1 MSSKRPVAPPPQIPG
16 FTYVSLL
23 GSGGFSDV
31 YLYEQ
36 DRPRRRVAVKV
47 LLSDLKTEGARR
59 RFESEANLMAQ
70 LSSHPYIVTIFEAEV
85 TEAGHSYLAMEYC
98 SRPSLDVR
106 YRRQRFSVDEVLAVG
121 IQVASAVETAH
132 RAGIAH
138 RDIKPANILVTDYNR
153 PALTDFGISGTL
165 GGDADEDA
173 GMSIPWSPPEQFAD
187 GPVDGVTVDVWAL
200 GATLYTL
207 LAGRS
212 PFVMPGTDNSQ
223 RELISRITSAALP
236 RLGRADVPES
246 LERAL
251 STAMAKAAASRY
263 SSAHAFA
270 LALQRI
276 QAELNLSVTPFEV
289 LEEQQLEENHPDDGF
304 EETRVRSIAAIDPE
318 RTGSAPT
325 FPARTRPQHPGTG
338 APPSGF
344 PAGGFPPAAAASAAP
359 RPQVPGNLFAG
370 QDGQLDDGG
379 TQAGS
384 NSAGEWAHATMLRG
398 SAPAAE
404 YGSAPD
410 ATLQR
415 PGLLPAQT
423 GQQAGHQAGQPGAA
437 GRRAGR
443 ADPEIDATI
452 SRPAPVTETTPEA
465 APDHGRRNVWLAAAG
480 GTLLVLAVIVGIVLA
495 SAAPA
500 PAPKV
505 EETGQVSKP
514 PADALDNGTV
524 PDVADLAGTVD
535 AAGKATFTWTNPQ
548 PKSGD
553 AYKWRVYSLGNNG
566 EYQSAA
572 EPTAQVALNPTE
584 PTCIQVMIVRRDG
597 AFSPLE
603 EDSIACI
610 RK

>member
-1 MSSKRPVAPPPQIPG
+1 MSSKRPVAPPPPIPG
-16 FTYVSLL
+16 FTYISLL

-36 DRPRRRVAVKV
+36 DRPRRKVAVKV

-173 GMSIPWSPPEQFAD
+173 GMSIPWSPPEQFTD
-187 GPVDGVTVDVWAL
+187 GPVDGVMVDVWAL

-212 PFVMPGTDNSQ
+212 PFVLPGTDNSQ
-223 RELISRITSAALP
+223 RELISRITSAPLP

-251 STAMAKAAASRY
+251 STAMAKPAASRY

-289 LEEQQLEENHPDDGF
+289 LEESHQDESHPDDGF

-325 FPARTRPQHPGTG
+325 FPARTRPQGPGAG
-338 APPSGF
+338 SPPSGV
-344 PAGGFPPAAAASAAP
+344 PAGPTPPAATARSRAPAAGPGQSVCRSAGRTTSRRQPCRRPAGRQPRRGLGPRHDAPRQRACRRRLRLGTRFNCSAARAASWPDRQQTAQHSA
-359 RPQVPGNLFAG
+359 Q
-370 QDGQLDDGG
+370 
-379 TQAGS
+379 QAGS
-384 NSAGEWAHATMLRG
+384 
-398 SAPAAE
+398 
-404 YGSAPD
+404 
-410 ATLQR
+410 
-415 PGLLPAQT
+415 
-423 GQQAGHQAGQPGAA
+423 
-437 GRRAGR
+437 RRAGQNPR
-443 ADPEIDATI
+443 STRQSAV
-452 SRPAPVTETTPEA
+452 RPLCRKRHRKLPRTTANGTCGSPSPA
-465 APDHGRRNVWLAAAG
+465 GPCWCWPSSWASCWRRQHRQ
-480 GTLLVLAVIVGIVLA
+480 
-495 SAAPA
+495 
-500 PAPKV
+500 PKV
-505 EETGQVSKP
+505 AETGQVSKP

-524 PDVADLAGTVD
+524 PDVADLGGTVD
-535 AAGKATFTWTNPQ
+535 CRQGHVHLDQ
-548 PKSGD
+548 P
-553 AYKWRVYSLGNNG
+553 A
-566 EYQSAA
+566 
-572 EPTAQVALNPTE
+572 AQV
-584 PTCIQVMIVRRDG
+584 R
-597 AFSPLE
+597 
-603 EDSIACI
+603 
-610 RK
+610 

>member
-1 MSSKRPVAPPPQIPG
+1 LSSKRPPAPPPHIPG
-16 FTYVSLL
+16 FTYSSLL

-36 DRPRRRVAVKV
+36 DRPRRKVAVKV

-85 TEAGHSYLAMEYC
+85 TDDGHSYLAMEYC

-165 GGDADEDA
+165 AGDTDEDS
-173 GMSIPWSPPEQFAD
+173 GMSIPWSPPEQFSE
-187 GPVDGVTVDVWAL
+187 GNVDGVMVDVWAL

-212 PFVMPGTDNSQ
+212 PFVMPGADNSQ
-223 RELISRITSAALP
+223 RELISRISNMPLP

-246 LERAL
+246 LELAL
-251 STAMAKAAASRY
+251 STAMAKSPQSRY

-289 LEEQQLEENHPDDGF
+289 LEEPHPEDSHPDDGA

-325 FPARTRPQHPGTG
+325 FPARTRPQVPATG
-338 APPSGF
+338 APPSRF
-344 PAGGFPPAAAASAAP
+344 TPPAVSTPLVHAP
-359 RPQVPGNLFAG
+359 PPRDWAQATVLRGNA
-370 QDGQLDDGG
+370 
-379 TQAGS
+379 
-384 NSAGEWAHATMLRG
+384 G
-398 SAPAAE
+398 SAPVA
-404 YGSAPD
+404 
-410 ATLQR
+410 
-415 PGLLPAQT
+415 PGLPQHSSFQDGKLQDGKLAD
-423 GQQAGHQAGQPGAA
+423 GGDAA
-437 GRRAGR
+437 
-443 ADPEIDATI
+443 DTTLH
-452 SRPAPVTETTPEA
+452 RPARVDEPAEEA
-465 APDHGRRNVWLAAAG
+465 TSGRDHGKRNLWLAISG
-480 GTLLVLAVIVGIVLA
+480 GTLLALAAVVGIVIA
-495 SAAPA
+495 NAAPE
-500 PAPKV
+500 APKAPQSQ
-505 EETGQVSKP
+505 EASRP

-524 PDVADLAGTVD
+524 PDVEGLAGSLTPGGDVS
-535 AAGKATFTWTNPQ
+535 FTWNNPQ
-548 PKSGD
+548 PKPGD
-553 AYKWRVYSLGNNG
+553 TYKWRVYTIGG
-566 EYQSAA
+566 GGDYQSV
-572 EPTAQVALNPTE
+572 AQPPVQVKPNPSGQ
-584 PTCIQVMIVRRDG
+584 TCLQVMIVRSDG
-597 AFSPLE
+597 AFSPME
-603 EDSIACI
+603 EASIGCTGP
-610 RK
+610 

>member
-1 MSSKRPVAPPPQIPG
+1 MSSKRPVAPPPPIPG
-16 FTYVSLL
+16 FTYISLL

-36 DRPRRRVAVKV
+36 DRPRRKVAVKV

-165 GGDADEDA
+165 GGDADDDA

-187 GPVDGVTVDVWAL
+187 GPVDGVMVDVWAL

-251 STAMAKAAASRY
+251 STAMAKSAASRY

-325 FPARTRPQHPGTG
+325 FPARTRPQRPGTG
-338 APPSGF
+338 APPSGI
-344 PAGGFPPAAAASAAP
+344 PAGGFPPATAASEGP

-370 QDGQLDDGG
+370 Q
-379 TQAGS
+379 QAGQRVGGS
-384 NSAGEWAHATMLRG
+384 QDGNSPAGEWAHATMLRG

-410 ATLQR
+410 ATVQR
-415 PGLLPAQT
+415 PGLLPAES
-423 GQQAGHQAGQPGAA
+423 GQQAGRPGAQGNQA
-437 GRRAGR
+437 A
-443 ADPEIDATI
+443 AAEPEIDATI
-452 SRPAPVTETTPEA
+452 SRPAPVTETAPEV
-465 APDHGRRNVWLAAAG
+465 APDHGKRNVWLAAAG
-480 GTLLVLAVIVGIVLA
+480 GTLLVLAIIVGIVLA
-495 SAAPA
+495 SSA

-514 PADALDNGTV
+514 PVDALDNGTV

-535 AAGKATFTWTNPQ
+535 ASGKATFTWTNPQ

-553 AYKWRVYSLGNNG
+553 AYKWRVYALGSNG
-566 EYQSAA
+566 EYQSTA

-584 PTCIQVMIVRRDG
+584 PTCIQVMIVRSDG

>member
-1 MSSKRPVAPPPQIPG
+1 MSSKRPVAPPPRIQG
-16 FTYVSLL
+16 FTYISLL

-36 DRPRRRVAVKV
+36 DRPRRKVAVKV

-85 TEAGHSYLAMEYC
+85 TDDGHSYLAMEYC

-165 GGDADEDA
+165 AGDADDDS
-173 GMSIPWSPPEQFAD
+173 GMSIPWSPPEQFTD
-187 GPVDGVTVDVWAL
+187 GAVDGVMVDVWAL

-212 PFVMPGTDNSQ
+212 PFVMPGADNSQ
-223 RELISRITSAALP
+223 RELINRISNTPVP

-246 LERAL
+246 LELAL
-251 STAMAKAAASRY
+251 STAMAKLPQSRY

-289 LEEQQLEENHPDDGF
+289 LEEPHQEDSEPDDGF

-325 FPARTRPQHPGTG
+325 FPARTWPQSGGGQGDGGQDRGGQGPTAE
-338 APPSGF
+338 APPSTF
-344 PAGGFPPAAAASAAP
+344 TPPAAPAAVQPAP
-359 RPQVPGNLFAG
+359 APQP
-370 QDGQLDDGG
+370 Q
-379 TQAGS
+379 
-384 NSAGEWAHATMLRG
+384 EWANATVLRG
-398 SAPAAE
+398 SAGGSPASRDE
-404 YGSAPD
+404 G
-410 ATLQR
+410 TL
-415 PGLLPAQT
+415 PGGRL
-423 GQQAGHQAGQPGAA
+423 GAA
-437 GRRAGR
+437 ADAADTTVHRPARVEEPAV
-443 ADPEIDATI
+443 ADPGT
-452 SRPAPVTETTPEA
+452 
-465 APDHGRRNVWLAAAG
+465 DHSKRNLWLAISG
-480 GTLLVLAVIVGIVLA
+480 GTLLALSAVVGLVVA
-495 SAAPA
+495 NAAQD
-500 PAPKV
+500 APKAAA
-505 EETGQVSKP
+505 TQQASRP

-524 PDVADLAGTVD
+524 PDVEGLTGS
-535 AAGKATFTWTNPQ
+535 AAGDGNVSFTWVNPQ
-548 PKSGD
+548 PKEGD
-553 AYKWRVYSLGNNG
+553 TYKWRVYTIGG
-566 EYQSAA
+566 GGQYQSI
-572 EPTAQVALNPTE
+572 EKPPVRVTANPSGE
-584 PTCIQVMIVRRDG
+584 TCVQVMIVRSDG

-603 EDSIACI
+603 EGSIACAGT
-610 RK
+610 

>member
-1 MSSKRPVAPPPQIPG
+1 MSSKRPVAPPPRIPG

-36 DRPRRRVAVKV
+36 DRPRRKVAVKV

-85 TEAGHSYLAMEYC
+85 TDDGHSYLAMEYC

-165 GGDADEDA
+165 AGDSDDDS
-173 GMSIPWSPPEQFAD
+173 GMSIPWSPPEQFRD
-187 GPVDGVTVDVWAL
+187 GPVDGVMVDVWAL

-212 PFVMPGTDNSQ
+212 PFVMPGADNSQ
-223 RELISRITSAALP
+223 RELINRISNMALP

-246 LERAL
+246 LELAL
-251 STAMAKAAASRY
+251 ATAMAKSPQSRY

-289 LEEQQLEENHPDDGF
+289 LEEPQQEESHPDDGT

-325 FPARTRPQHPGTG
+325 FPARTRPNGPAREVPASHP
-338 APPSGF
+338 APSF
-344 PAGGFPPAAAASAAP
+344 RTFPPAAQEGGPQATHDGGPQEWGQATVLRGGGGGAAAASTEAP
-359 RPQVPGNLFAG
+359 
-370 QDGQLDDGG
+370 
-379 TQAGS
+379 T
-384 NSAGEWAHATMLRG
+384 E
-398 SAPAAE
+398 
-404 YGSAPD
+404 APD
-410 ATLQR
+410 AGYAADTTIHRPARVEEPLGDER
-415 PGLLPAQT
+415 PG
-423 GQQAGHQAGQPGAA
+423 G
-437 GRRAGR
+437 
-443 ADPEIDATI
+443 
-452 SRPAPVTETTPEA
+452 
-465 APDHGRRNVWLAAAG
+465 DHGKRNLWLAIAG
-480 GTLLVLAVIVGIVLA
+480 GTLLALAAVVGLVVANA
-495 SAAPA
+495 SPGT
-500 PAPKV
+500 PKTV
-505 EETGQVSKP
+505 ATQQVSKP

-524 PDVADLAGTVD
+524 PDVEGLAGTIGAD
-535 AAGKATFTWTNPQ
+535 GNASFTWINPQ
-548 PKSGD
+548 PKDGD
-553 AYKWRVYSLGNNG
+553 SYKWRVYTIGGGG
-566 EYQSAA
+566 EFQSV
-572 EPTAQVALNPTE
+572 AQPPVKVKANPSGQ
-584 PTCIQVMIVRRDG
+584 TCIQVMIVRSDG
-597 AFSPLE
+597 AFSPME
-603 EDSIACI
+603 AASIACAGP
-610 RK
+610 

>member
-1 MSSKRPVAPPPQIPG
+1 MSSKRPPAPPPHIPG

-36 DRPRRRVAVKV
+36 DRPRRKVAVKV

-85 TEAGHSYLAMEYC
+85 TDDGHSYLAMEYC

-165 GGDADEDA
+165 SGDTDEDS
-173 GMSIPWSPPEQFAD
+173 GMSIPWSPPEQFSD
-187 GPVDGVTVDVWAL
+187 GSVDGVMVDVWAL

-212 PFVMPGTDNSQ
+212 PFVMPGVDNSQ
-223 RELISRITSAALP
+223 RELINRISNMPLP

-246 LERAL
+246 LELAL
-251 STAMAKAAASRY
+251 STAMAKSPQSRY

-289 LEEQQLEENHPDDGF
+289 LEEPHQEDGHPDDGG

-325 FPARTRPQHPGTG
+325 FPARTRAQVPTTE
-338 APPSGF
+338 APPSRF
-344 PAGGFPPAAAASAAP
+344 TPAAAVTPPVQASQPQDWAQATVLRGNGGSAALSPGLPQDSSLQDSRPADGGDAADTTVHRPARVAEPAQAPVSGADHGKTQPLARPLRRYPAGPRRGGGHRDRQCHSGGTEGPPKPTSQQAAGRCPRQRHRARCRRARRNPDARRRGLLHLEQPPAQARRHLQMAGLHDRGRRRIPVRGAAP
-359 RPQVPGNLFAG
+359 RPGDAEPVRADLPPGDDRPLGRCLF
-370 QDGQLDDGG
+370 
-379 TQAGS
+379 
-384 NSAGEWAHATMLRG
+384 SAGRSLHRLH
-398 SAPAAE
+398 
-404 YGSAPD
+404 
-410 ATLQR
+410 R
-415 PGLLPAQT
+415 PMS
-423 GQQAGHQAGQPGAA
+423 GAA
-437 GRRAGR
+437 FQALAQRRF
-443 ADPEIDATI
+443 
-452 SRPAPVTETTPEA
+452 TELCPT
-465 APDHGRRNVWLAAAG
+465 RRHRKW
-480 GTLLVLAVIVGIVLA
+480 GI
-495 SAAPA
+495 
-500 PAPKV
+500 
-505 EETGQVSKP
+505 
-514 PADALDNGTV
+514 
-524 PDVADLAGTVD
+524 
-535 AAGKATFTWTNPQ
+535 
-548 PKSGD
+548 
-553 AYKWRVYSLGNNG
+553 
-566 EYQSAA
+566 
-572 EPTAQVALNPTE
+572 
-584 PTCIQVMIVRRDG
+584 
-597 AFSPLE
+597 
-603 EDSIACI
+603 
-610 RK
+610 

>member
-1 MSSKRPVAPPPQIPG
+1 LSSKRPVAPPPRISG
-16 FTYVSLL
+16 FTYISLL

-36 DRPRRRVAVKV
+36 DRPRRKVAVKV

-85 TEAGHSYLAMEYC
+85 TDDGHSYLAMEYC

-165 GGDADEDA
+165 AGDSDDDS
-173 GMSIPWSPPEQFAD
+173 GMSIPWSPPEQFRD
-187 GPVDGVTVDVWAL
+187 GSVDGVMVDVWAL

-212 PFVMPGTDNSQ
+212 PFVMPGADNSQ
-223 RELISRITSAALP
+223 RELINRISNTALP

-246 LERAL
+246 LELAL
-251 STAMAKAAASRY
+251 TTAMAKMPQSRY

-289 LEEQQLEENHPDDGF
+289 LEEPQQEESHPDDGT

-325 FPARTRPQHPGTG
+325 FPARTRPNPGG
-338 APPSGF
+338 AGTDATDRRGGAVPPSHFAPVTPGQGK
-344 PAGGFPPAAAASAAP
+344 PAPAVPSIPARTTWAAATGTASTGEAAP
-359 RPQVPGNLFAG
+359 LAGTDDGAG
-370 QDGQLDDGG
+370 Q
-379 TQAGS
+379 
-384 NSAGEWAHATMLRG
+384 GEWSHSTVLRG
-398 SAPAAE
+398 SAGPAN
-404 YGSAPD
+404 YG
-410 ATLQR
+410 
-415 PGLLPAQT
+415 
-423 GQQAGHQAGQPGAA
+423 
-437 GRRAGR
+437 
-443 ADPEIDATI
+443 
-452 SRPAPVTETTPEA
+452 APVTDPAGAAQDTAHAADATVQRAVKVDEPGETPEA
-465 APDHGRRNVWLAAAG
+465 DHGKRNLWLALAG
-480 GTLLVLAVIVGIVLA
+480 GTLLALAAVVGIV
-495 SAAPA
+495 AANTA
-500 PAPKV
+500 TGTPKV
-505 EETGQVSKP
+505 VETQQASKP

-524 PDVADLAGTVD
+524 PDVESLKGTIGGD
-535 AAGKATFTWTNPQ
+535 GEASFTWTNPQ
-548 PKSGD
+548 PKDGD
-553 AYKWRVYSLGNNG
+553 TYKWKVYTIGGGEGGFQAIAQPPVRVR
-566 EYQSAA
+566 
-572 EPTAQVALNPTE
+572 PNPTGQ
-584 PTCIQVMIVRRDG
+584 TCIQVMIVRTDG
-597 AFSPLE
+597 AFSPLASG
-603 EDSIACI
+603 SIACTGQ
-610 RK
+610 

>member
-1 MSSKRPVAPPPQIPG
+1 MSSKRPVAPPPRIQG
-16 FTYVSLL
+16 FTYISLL

-36 DRPRRRVAVKV
+36 DRPRRKVAVKV

-85 TEAGHSYLAMEYC
+85 TDDGHSYLAMEYC

-165 GGDADEDA
+165 AGDSDDDS
-173 GMSIPWSPPEQFAD
+173 GMSIPWSPPEQFTD
-187 GPVDGVTVDVWAL
+187 GAVDGVMVDVWAL

-212 PFVMPGTDNSQ
+212 PFVMPGADNSQ
-223 RELISRITSAALP
+223 RELINRISNTPLP

-246 LERAL
+246 LEQAL
-251 STAMAKAAASRY
+251 STAMAKSPQSRY

-289 LEEQQLEENHPDDGF
+289 LEEPQHEDSRPDDGF

-325 FPARTRPQHPGTG
+325 FPARTWPQ
-338 APPSGF
+338 A
-344 PAGGFPPAAAASAAP
+344 AGGQAGGGQAAGGQAPAADAAP
-359 RPQVPGNLFAG
+359 SRFAQPAPAVHSSPSTPAPAAQPQ
-370 QDGQLDDGG
+370 
-379 TQAGS
+379 
-384 NSAGEWAHATMLRG
+384 EWAHATVLRG
-398 SAPAAE
+398 AAAPA
-404 YGSAPD
+404 
-410 ATLQR
+410 R
-415 PGLLPAQT
+415 PGEQAPGGNLQEGADVPDTTVHRPARRDEPAGVPLPAM
-423 GQQAGHQAGQPGAA
+423 
-437 GRRAGR
+437 
-443 ADPEIDATI
+443 
-452 SRPAPVTETTPEA
+452 
-465 APDHGRRNVWLAAAG
+465 DHGKRNLWLAISG
-480 GTLLVLAVIVGIVLA
+480 GTLLALAAVVGLVVANA
-495 SAAPA
+495 SPEKPAA
-500 PAPKV
+500 V
-505 EETGQVSKP
+505 ETQQASKP

-524 PDVADLAGTVD
+524 PDVEGLKGTVSAD
-535 AAGKATFTWTNPQ
+535 GNASFTWLNPQ
-548 PKSGD
+548 PKEGD
-553 AYKWRVYSLGNNG
+553 TYKWRVYSIGGGG
-566 EYQSAA
+566 EYQSV
-572 EPTAQVALNPTE
+572 EQPPVRVTANPSGQ
-584 PTCIQVMIVRRDG
+584 TCIQVMIVRSDG

-603 EDSIACI
+603 EGSIACAGT
-610 RK
+610 

>member
-1 MSSKRPVAPPPQIPG
+1 MSSKRPVAPPPHIPG
-16 FTYVSLL
+16 FTYISLL

-36 DRPRRRVAVKV
+36 DRPRRKVAVKV

-165 GGDADEDA
+165 GGDEDGDA
-173 GMSIPWSPPEQFAD
+173 GMSIPWSPPEQFTD
-187 GPVDGVTVDVWAL
+187 GPVDGVMVDVWAL

-223 RELISRITSAALP
+223 RELISRITNSPLP

-251 STAMAKAAASRY
+251 ATAMAKPATSRY

-289 LEEQQLEENHPDDGF
+289 LEETHHDDNHPDDGF

-325 FPARTRPQHPGTG
+325 FPARTRPRDPGAG
-338 APPSGF
+338 SPPSGV
-344 PAGGFPPAAAASAAP
+344 PAGGSAPASAP
-359 RPQVPGNLFAG
+359 RPQVPGSLFTGAPDRQIG
-370 QDGQLDDGG
+370 SSQGG
-379 TQAGS
+379 SAPAGS
-384 NSAGEWAHATMLRG
+384 SQTGNAAGNPAAEWAHATMLRG
-398 SAPAAE
+398 SAPAAD
-404 YGSAPD
+404 YGTVPD
-410 ATLQR
+410 ATVQR
-415 PGLLPAQT
+415 PGLLP
-423 GQQAGHQAGQPGAA
+423 GQPPQQTSRQTAQRTGSAE
-437 GRRAGR
+437 
-443 ADPEIDATI
+443 PEIDATI
-452 SRPAPVTETTPEA
+452 SRPAA
-465 APDHGRRNVWLAAAG
+465 APETAPETAPEHGKRNLWLALAG
-480 GTLLVLAVIVGIVLA
+480 GTVLVLAIIVGIVLA
-495 SAAPA
+495 SSA

-505 EETGQVSKP
+505 AETGQVNKP

-524 PDVADLAGTVD
+524 PDVADLAGKVD
-535 AAGKATFTWTNPQ
+535 ATGKATFTWTNPQ

-553 AYKWRVYSLGNNG
+553 FYKWRVYAPGGSG
-566 EYQSAA
+566 EYRSAT

-584 PTCIQVMIVRRDG
+584 PTCIQVMLVRSDG

-603 EDSIACI
+603 EDSIACV